1 MIYVLSAKRID
12 SMRWARSQG
21 VPITRIRHV
30 QSSSTLPGVINPK
43 TTRIVKLPSYA
54 KHFARFAINQRLGNI
69 TRRAKIEVEE
79 WRVNETGDY
88 YRFVGD
94 DTPEQEN
101 FQVVPQIPT
110 ADLLKMAEEQ
120 GAEIDLPYNEGGT
133 LPPGPTEVTSG
144 SVTVEQI
151 VDNQNFLAKVS
162 KTQSE
167 VAKLHQANV
176 IENLDEAWSDLND
189 DVRPASYSEG
199 EGEQASV
206 AGGLSLPAAEK
217 RDAEITEVQDVVEQT
232 RDDLSDVADQLVE
245 LTEVK
250 ETEKVAQ
257 IEAIA
262 ATDELGSD
270 EPAEK
275 PKRVRRNK
283 QQIAYDEARA
293 ALDKKPTDLGLITKL
308 SQAREK
314 LADRDPSDPR
324 LRDDSDD
331 LDF

>member
-101 FQVVPQIPT
+101 FQVVPEIPT

-120 GAEIDLPYNEGGT
+120 GAEIDLPEIEAGT
-133 LPPGPTEVTSG
+133 I
-144 SVTVEQI
+144 TVEQV
-151 VDNQNFLAKVS
+151 VDNQDFLAKVS